1 MDDPCE
7 GGSSRWSVA
16 LTDEQ
21 QVSGK
26 PRLLIVGAGGH
37 GRSVAEAVLMAGQ
50 FNLVGF
56 LDDGAFVRGEAVWD
70 LPVLGPATAFE
81 NYASHATHAVVAIGN
96 NVLRQKLFAQ
106 LQSAG
111 FESASVI
118 HPKAIVS
125 PRAQLCA
132 GVAVMAGAIVGTEA
146 TLGQGAIVN
155 CGAVVDHHAQVHEFG
170 HLGVNACMAGGSVLG
185 ALAWMQA
192 GSAIG
197 YGVQVEAGTVLRPG
211 EAR

>member
-1 MDDPCE
+1 MADLCQ
-7 GGSSRWSVA
+7 GGSARWGIT
-16 LTDEQ
+16 LTDAQ
-21 QVSGK
+21 QKSDT

-37 GRSVAEAVLMAGQ
+37 GRSVAEAVLMANH
-50 FNLVGF
+50 FSLVEF
-56 LDDGAFVRGEAVWD
+56 ADDGAFARGEAVWD
-70 LPVLGPATAFE
+70 FPVLGPATAFE
-81 NYASHATHAVVAIGN
+81 NYASQATHAVVAIGN

-106 LQSAG
+106 LRAAG
-111 FESASVI
+111 FALATVV

-125 PRAQLCA
+125 PRALLGS
-132 GVAVMAGAIVGTEA
+132 GVAVMAGAIVGPEA

-185 ALAWMQA
+185 ALAWLQA

-197 YGVQVEAGTVLRPG
+197 YGVQIEAGTVLEPG
-211 EAR
+211 DAR